1 MVTNNLPS
9 KIRAEV
15 IVHRS
20 DGTTEHHLPISFD
33 LMEEDK
39 KAIENHLLLRR
50 ALALTRII

>member
-15 IVHRS
+15 VVHRA
-20 DGTTEHHLPISFD
+20 DGTVERHSPISFD
-33 LMEEDK
+33 LAEEDK
-39 KAIENHLLLRR
+39 RAIENHLLLRK